1 MPLIPKR
8 ETVEREEEEEEEE
21 ENIKLKC
28 HLDMG
33 IAFLW

>member
-1 MPLIPKR
+1 MPLIPNR
-8 ETVEREEEEEEEE
+8 ETVEREEEEEE

-33 IAFLW
+33 ITFLW

>member
-33 IAFLW
+33 ITFLW

>member
-8 ETVEREEEEEEEE
+8 EMVEREEEEEE

-33 IAFLW
+33 ITFLW

>member
-21 ENIKLKC
+21 NIKLKC

-33 IAFLW
+33 ITFLW

>member
-8 ETVEREEEEEEEE
+8 ETVEREEEEEEE
-21 ENIKLKC
+21 NIKLKC

-33 IAFLW
+33 ITFL

>member
-8 ETVEREEEEEEEE
+8 ETVEREEEEEEE
-21 ENIKLKC
+21 NIKLKC

-33 IAFLW
+33 ITFLW

>member
-28 HLDMG
+28 HLDMK
-33 IAFLW
+33 

>member
-1 MPLIPKR
+1 MPLIPNR
-8 ETVEREEEEEEEE
+8 ETVEREEEEEEE

-33 IAFLW
+33 ITFLW

>member
-1 MPLIPKR
+1 MPHIPKR
-8 ETVEREEEEEEEE
+8 ETVEREEEEEE

-33 IAFLW
+33 ITFLW

>member
-8 ETVEREEEEEEEE
+8 ETVEREEEEEE
-21 ENIKLKC
+21 NIKLKC

-33 IAFLW
+33 ITFLW